1 MTPLREPENVTSPEE
16 HAQKAIAPAAPVPSS
31 RRPFDPAPRRGL
43 ARRDFVKISEN
54 GFGDGHNS
62 YAHSMVWFENHVY
75 VGTSRSNFHMLK
87 VQQAFQDL
95 PVHLWPV
102 EGPDDVRGLYG
113 LDRHAQIWRWGS
125 AADDWRQVFRAP
137 LAAARDEGQVARETG
152 FRAMTIFHGET
163 DPKPAL
169 YAATWAVSRSPGSLI
184 LRSYDGLTYHPV
196 SCYGM
201 IPGLDITASR
211 VLVPFRDQLF
221 MAPTG
226 TRSVDGKF
234 AINVCGVATI
244 YATRDPATRPWLAA
258 CEPSFGDP
266 SNEGVFTLCPFND
279 QLYAGTFNNGGFQL
293 WRSHCRGDPPYHWT
307 KVIDR
312 GAGRG
317 SLNQIALSLMPF
329 NGALYVGTGI
339 QNGGCDRV
347 NGIGPAGSELLRVH
361 PDDTWDVIV
370 GSPRATPV
378 GRKEPNSG
386 LLPGFGNAL
395 NGYFWAMTV
404 HDGWLYLGTMDSTI
418 WLEWLRADAYADG
431 QRRLVEQVGVEAILA
446 NEAGCDLWRSA
457 DGENWLPVTRN
468 GFGNRYNLGIRNL
481 VSTPHGLFVAIANP
495 FGPRVAVRHGGRWQY
510 ADNPRGGLEIWRG
523 RAGDRVAAASTTS
536 APDGPPAGQ
545 AATDPTYAVGAAG

>member
-1 MTPLREPENVTSPEE
+1 MTLPEDCFQEAAT
-16 HAQKAIAPAAPVPSS
+16 PATAFAPSS
-31 RRPFDPAPRRGL
+31 NRPYDPAPRHGL
-43 ARRDFVKISEN
+43 SRRDFVKISEN

-62 YAHSMVWFENHVY
+62 YAHAMAWFDNHLF

-87 VQQAFQDL
+87 VQLAFQDL

-102 EGPDDVRGLYG
+102 EGPDDVRGLYT
-113 LDRHAQIWRWGS
+113 LDRHAQIWRCGAS
-125 AADDWRQVFRAP
+125 ANDWHRVFRAP

-152 FRAMTIFHGET
+152 FRAMAIFQGQA
-163 DPKPAL
+163 DPTTAL

-293 WRSHCRGDPPYHWT
+293 WRSHCHGAPPYHWT

-317 SLNQIALSLMPF
+317 SLNQIALSLIPF
-329 NGALYVGTGI
+329 KDALYIGTGI
-339 QNGGCDRV
+339 QNGGYDRV
-347 NGIGPAGSELLRVH
+347 NGIGPAGSELLRVQ
-361 PDDTWDVIV
+361 PDDSWDLIV
-370 GSPRATPV
+370 GTPRQTPV
-378 GRKEPNSG
+378 GRKVPLSG
-386 LLPGFGNAL
+386 FLPGFGNIFS
-395 NGYFWAMTV
+395 GYFWAMAE

-418 WLEWLRADAYADG
+418 WLEWLRDDAYTG
-431 QRRLVEQVGVEAILA
+431 NRRRLVEAVSVEAILA

-468 GFGNRYNLGIRNL
+468 GFGNKYNLGIRNL

-495 FGPRVAVRHGGRWQY
+495 FGPRVAVRDGGRWHY
-510 ADNPRGGLEIWRG
+510 ADNPQGGLEIWLG
-523 RAGDRVAAASTTS
+523 YARATGADPVLTGS
-536 APDGPPAGQ
+536 AGAPSAGGESEKPVGCDGVSG
-545 AATDPTYAVGAAG
+545 